1 MTKRK
6 AGSNDRGC
14 PCKAKGEF
22 STPNK
27 CTCGRGKKFC
37 KNRAIEEVGKV
48 NSKMK

>member
-6 AGSNDRGC
+6 AGSSDRGC

-22 STPNK
+22 CTTNK
-27 CTCGRGKKFC
+27 CTFGKKVC